1 MSRIAKAPVELP
13 KGVEFKQEGN
23 VVTLKG
29 GKGEL
34 SMELNSEVE
43 LTQDDGGLKVS
54 PRSGSRFAMAITGT
68 MRSLLANMAQGV
80 SEGYERKLELVGV
93 GYRAQV
99 QGKNLNLTLGFS
111 HPVVYSAP
119 EGINIEAPSQ
129 TEVVITGTDKQKVG
143 QVAAEIRRFRPPEP
157 YKGKGVR
164 YAGERVVL
172 KEAKK
177 K

>member
-1 MSRIAKAPVELP
+1 MSRIAKEPVELP
-13 KGVEFKQEGN
+13 QGVEFKQAGN
-23 VVTLKG
+23 VVTIKG

-54 PRSGSRFAMAITGT
+54 PRSGSRFAMAVTGT
-68 MRSLLANMAQGV
+68 MRSLIANMAQGV

-93 GYRAQV
+93 GYRAQA

-111 HPVVYSAP
+111 HPVVYAAP
-119 EGINIEAPSQ
+119 EGINIETPSQ

-164 YAGERVVL
+164 YANEHVVL

>member
-43 LTQDDGGLKVS
+43 LTQEDGGLKVS

-129 TEVVITGTDKQKVG
+129 TEVVITGTDKQQVG